1 MAARNMRFFFS
12 FHVGAK
18 LAKKRPRYDDAIYLL
33 SPLTSA
39 LPIL

>member
-18 LAKKRPRYDDAIYLL
+18 LAKRPWYDDAIYLL

-39 LPIL
+39 LPLF